1 MLGIPK
7 NLSFKN
13 LNLRKKLMFSL
24 MLTSIITLIIV
35 CSSFVIYELI
45 TFRGSIVRELTALS
59 NIIGSNSTASIVFN
73 DPESANETLSALK
86 IEQDIEFVFI
96 YDTNGDI
103 FAQYIR
109 KGLNK
114 PDNIQ
119 IPKDNATLFKDGN
132 LILFHPI
139 LLNSEKIGTIYL
151 KSDLGRFY
159 NRLKLYSVIVAF
171 IIIASLIITYLVS
184 SKLQATISSP
194 ILHLADTADR
204 VSKENDYKIRAIKT
218 SEDETGFLIDRFN
231 EMLYQIQKRDSA
243 LHDIQKNLENRILD
257 RTKQLQESNL
267 ELITEIDIRHRAET
281 ELKSSL
287 HEKDILLKEVHHR
300 VKNNLQVICSL
311 LSLQSDD
318 TEDENNLDRFEES
331 KNRIMSMALVHEL
344 LYQGDNFQSLNFY
357 DYITTLIDY
366 LYSSFELAPEDIKFN
381 LYVDQLSN
389 FNINIDTAILCG
401 LILNE
406 LISNSFKHAFPNHNS
421 TAANTSNNH
430 NEITIKL
437 NKENNDLVS
446 LIFEDNGIG
455 FPKDIDFTNP
465 NTLGLQLIVGLVQQ
479 MKGTIKKLEHDGTAY
494 KINFNVK

>member
-1 MLGIPK
+1 
-7 NLSFKN
+7 
-13 LNLRKKLMFSL
+13 
-24 MLTSIITLIIV
+24 
-35 CSSFVIYELI
+35 
-45 TFRGSIVRELTALS
+45 
-59 NIIGSNSTASIVFN
+59 
-73 DPESANETLSALK
+73 
-86 IEQDIEFVFI
+86 
-96 YDTNGDI
+96 
-103 FAQYIR
+103 
-109 KGLNK
+109 
-114 PDNIQ
+114 
-119 IPKDNATLFKDGN
+119 
-132 LILFHPI
+132 
-139 LLNSEKIGTIYL
+139 
-151 KSDLGRFY
+151 
-159 NRLKLYSVIVAF
+159 VIVAF

-204 VSKENDYKIRAIKT
+204 VSKENDYKVRAIKT

-318 TEDENNLDRFEES
+318 TEDERFEES

-381 LYVDQLSN
+381 LYVDQLSDV
-389 FNINIDTAILCG
+389 NINIDTAILCG
-401 LILNE
+401 LVLNE
-406 LISNSFKHAFPNHNS
+406 LISNSFKHAFPNRNS
-421 TAANTSNNH
+421 TAVNSSNNH

-437 NKENNDLVS
+437 NKENNDQVS

-455 FPKDIDFTNP
+455 FPKDIDFTNTD
-465 NTLGLQLIVGLVQQ
+465 TLGLQLIVGLVQQ

-494 KINFNVK
+494 KINFNVN

>member
-7 NLSFKN
+7 NLSFNN

-96 YDTNGDI
+96 YDINGDI

-109 KGLNK
+109 EGLNK

-132 LILFHPI
+132 LILFRSI

-218 SEDETGFLIDRFN
+218 SEDETGFLIGRFN

-243 LHDIQKNLENRILD
+243 LNDIQKNLENGILD

-287 HEKDILLKEVHHR
+287 REKDILLKEVHHR
-300 VKNNLQVICSL
+300 VIKQPSGYLQPA
-311 LSLQSDD
+311 
-318 TEDENNLDRFEES
+318 ES
-331 KNRIMSMALVHEL
+331 SNRR
-344 LYQGDNFQSLNFY
+344 YRR
-357 DYITTLIDY
+357 
-366 LYSSFELAPEDIKFN
+366 
-381 LYVDQLSN
+381 
-389 FNINIDTAILCG
+389 
-401 LILNE
+401 
-406 LISNSFKHAFPNHNS
+406 
-421 TAANTSNNH
+421 
-430 NEITIKL
+430 
-437 NKENNDLVS
+437 
-446 LIFEDNGIG
+446 
-455 FPKDIDFTNP
+455 
-465 NTLGLQLIVGLVQQ
+465 
-479 MKGTIKKLEHDGTAY
+479 
-494 KINFNVK
+494 

>member
-1 MLGIPK
+1 MLGMPK

-96 YDTNGDI
+96 YDINGDI

-109 KGLNK
+109 KELNK

-119 IPKDNATLFKDGN
+119 KPNDNATLFKDGN
-132 LILFHPI
+132 LILVQPI
-139 LLNSEKIGTIYL
+139 LLNSEKIETIYL

-159 NRLKLYSVIVAF
+159 DRLKLYSVIVAF
-171 IIIASLIITYLVS
+171 IIIASLIITYPVS

-231 EMLYQIQKRDSA
+231 EMY
-243 LHDIQKNLENRILD
+243 
-257 RTKQLQESNL
+257 
-267 ELITEIDIRHRAET
+267 
-281 ELKSSL
+281 
-287 HEKDILLKEVHHR
+287 
-300 VKNNLQVICSL
+300 
-311 LSLQSDD
+311 
-318 TEDENNLDRFEES
+318 
-331 KNRIMSMALVHEL
+331 
-344 LYQGDNFQSLNFY
+344 
-357 DYITTLIDY
+357 
-366 LYSSFELAPEDIKFN
+366 IKFRKE
-381 LYVDQLSN
+381 
-389 FNINIDTAILCG
+389 IRLCMT
-401 LILNE
+401 
-406 LISNSFKHAFPNHNS
+406 FK
-421 TAANTSNNH
+421 
-430 NEITIKL
+430 K
-437 NKENNDLVS
+437 
-446 LIFEDNGIG
+446 
-455 FPKDIDFTNP
+455 
-465 NTLGLQLIVGLVQQ
+465 TLR
-479 MKGTIKKLEHDGTAY
+479 TEY
-494 KINFNVK
+494 